1 MPLSIRWR
9 MILAMNLLVAAVGSA
24 VGYVGIEAA
33 TSQVAQRLVQES
45 ARNAADLFS
54 AQSWPLDS
62 DALMAQSAKLLGAET
77 ACLPRAG
84 RSSHRR
90 CRRQCGSSS
99 RPRSRPTAPRRQ

>member
-33 TSQVAQRLVQES
+33 TSQVAQRLVHES

-54 AQSWPLDS
+54 AQNWPR
-62 DALMAQSAKLLGAET
+62 G
-77 ACLPRAG
+77 LPWPIRAASG
-84 RSSHRR
+84 R
-90 CRRQCGSSS
+90 
-99 RPRSRPTAPRRQ
+99 